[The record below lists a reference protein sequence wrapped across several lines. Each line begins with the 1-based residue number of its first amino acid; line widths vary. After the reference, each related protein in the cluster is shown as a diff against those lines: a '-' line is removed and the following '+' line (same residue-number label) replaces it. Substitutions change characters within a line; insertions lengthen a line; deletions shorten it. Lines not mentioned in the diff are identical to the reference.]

1 MNKLS
6 EQEFEAD
13 FLTQKIKKLNNLEFI
28 FCLIFIVIG
37 LVSLAILNSEIQN
50 DKLFQ
55 IIALGSSSLIIII
68 GLIIQ
73 EFIEGKIKLLK
84 QQLSDTPQEKIEH
97 HDIDH

>member
-1 MNKLS
+1 MKKKKDLKTV
-6 EQEFEAD
+6 

-28 FCLIFIVIG
+28 FSLIFIVIG
-37 LVSLAILNSEIQN
+37 LVNLAVLNSEIQN

-55 IIALGSSSLIIII
+55 IIALVSSSLIIII

-84 QQLSDTPQEKIEH
+84 QQLSDTPQGEIEH

>member
-37 LVSLAILNSEIQN
+37 LVNLAILNSEIQN

-84 QQLSDTPQEKIEH
+84 QQLSDTPQEKNRTS
-97 HDIDH
+97 